1 MSESGNIRNKEMI
14 ETFQSIIA
22 TLTQPRKGKESFSIF
37 DLGELFSKDP
47 KDDADV
53 AQALNAAFLIKLS
66 GATHSESERAE
77 RFLSHMAQSA
87 QWADVARFYLEG
99 LNLVHREIDH
109 ICNRAP
115 SFADRLRTLSQWLS
129 NLENVKNTQETT
141 QEIWSLFFPEAYG
154 ILSNRQECIEALR
167 SKRTT
172 TIKELNRS
180 PITDPARQIL
190 FTSNVL
196 LTVSPPSR
204 SLDELPYS
212 HTLKQKLQEITDEP
226 QLFFYDHPIQL
237 GVEPEKNEILY
248 GLRGLEAAFEFERS
262 RGNMSW
268 DTKAVCVLSVS
279 STHQGLQAVAKGWL
293 EEEFLRS
300 NELKNMDVYV
310 FTEADTQQIIDEIL
324 TPAALHYLDP
334 KDEVKLLSVFGV
346 DGEYGRHYS
355 FLRAISLFWNIFIQ
369 PEIKATFKIDLDQ
382 VFPQKE
388 LVEQTGAS
396 AFEHFK
402 TPLWGA
408 HALDS
413 DGRSLELGM
422 IAGALV
428 NQKEMCKS
436 LFTPDV
442 PFPNQASYPD
452 EHIFFSTLPQ
462 ALSTEAE
469 MMTRYNTN
477 QLDGIKTCIQR
488 IHVTGGTTGI
498 LVDSLRRFR
507 PFTPSFIGRAED
519 QAYILSVLLNPG
531 TKLAYAHKDGLIMQ
545 HDKEAFAQEA
555 IQSAY
560 VGKLVGDY
568 VRILYFSAYAKTLAD
583 DVRKLKEI
591 IDPFTGC
598 FVSRIPTTVVYLR
611 FAFKAASF
619 FDEDK
624 KEQGLEF
631 VQTGAQ
637 RIMSAL
643 KFVDGDNSHLKQQY
657 EKERLGW
664 DFYYEA
670 LSAVEDGLKNGDAF
684 ALDLQTQAK
693 SIVNDC
699 AIRYGSA

>member
-1 MSESGNIRNKEMI
+1 MI
-14 ETFQSIIA
+14 EQFQSIIA
-22 TLTQPRKGKESFSIF
+22 ALTQPKTGKETFSILDPGQIF
-37 DLGELFSKDP
+37 NKDP
-47 KDDADV
+47 KHDAAV
-53 AQALNAAFLIKLS
+53 AQALNAAFLLSLS
-66 GATHSESERAE
+66 GTTHPSSESAE
-77 RFLSHMAQSA
+77 RYLAQLADSDH
-87 QWADVARFYLEG
+87 WADVAQFYLAG
-99 LNLVHREIDH
+99 LTLVHQEIEA
-109 ICNRAP
+109 ICQQDAQ
-115 SFADRLRTLSQWLS
+115 FADRLKRLSEWLS
-129 NLENVKNTQETT
+129 NQENAKDARATSE
-141 QEIWSLFFPEAYG
+141 EIWSVFFPEANG
-154 ILSNRQECIEALR
+154 ILSNVQGCKEALR
-167 SKRTT
+167 AKRTI
-172 TIKELNRS
+172 TITELNKT

-190 FTSNVL
+190 FTSNAL
-196 LTVSPPSR
+196 LTVCPPSR
-204 SLDELPYS
+204 SIDELPYS
-212 HTLKQKLQEITDEP
+212 RTLKQKLREISREP

-237 GVEPEKNEILY
+237 GVELEKNEILY
-248 GLRGLEAAFEFERS
+248 GLRGLEAAFEYERS
-262 RGNMSW
+262 RGNISR

-279 STHQGLQAVAKGWL
+279 STHRGLQQIAKGWL
-293 EEEFLRS
+293 EEEFVHSDRLT
-300 NELKNMDVYV
+300 NMDVYV
-310 FTEADTQQIIDEIL
+310 FTEADTQRLMDEIL
-324 TPAALHYLDP
+324 SPAAMHYLDV
-334 KDEVKLLSVFGV
+334 KDMKELFSVFGV
-346 DGEYGRHYS
+346 DGDYGRHYS
-355 FLRAISLFWNIFIQ
+355 FLRAIAPFWNTFIQ
-369 PEIKATFKIDLDQ
+369 PEIMATFKIDLDQ

-388 LVEQTGAS
+388 LVDQTGAS
-396 AFEHFK
+396 AFEHFF

-408 HALDS
+408 RGS
-413 DGRSLELGM
+413 DTSGQPVELGM

-428 NQKEMCKS
+428 NQKDMGKS

-442 PFPNQASYPD
+442 PFPNRSPYPD
-452 EHIFFSTLPQ
+452 EYIFFSTLPQ

-670 LSAVEDGLKNGDAF
+670 LSAVEDGLKTGDAF
-684 ALDLQTQAK
+684 ALELQTQAK